1 MIYMFCYKCQK
12 KKIILKLTDNRIMFI
27 EFLNQR
33 CRELILLKLHKK
45 AHLQLTCRL
54 NLQNPLRCMVPK
66 YNEEYEI
73 LFHLKLKHF
82 PVELK
87 KKKKCI

>member
-1 MIYMFCYKCQK
+1 MFCYKCQK

-33 CRELILLKLHKK
+33 FCEYMEK

-87 KKKKCI
+87 RKKKFI